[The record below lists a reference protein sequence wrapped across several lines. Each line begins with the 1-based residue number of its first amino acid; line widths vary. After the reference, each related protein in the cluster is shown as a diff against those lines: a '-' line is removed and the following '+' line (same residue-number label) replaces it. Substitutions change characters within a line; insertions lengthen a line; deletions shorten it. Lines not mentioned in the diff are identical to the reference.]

1 MNLHMYKTIL
11 VPHGGTPAG
20 DEALRHA
27 VHLAKID
34 SAKILLIHVVES
46 TPMPPTFALSSS
58 EREKLLADIADA
70 NKTFQKSMEE
80 KLNEKTT
87 EIKDQGISA
96 DRIVVIGDAAEEI
109 LKVVTKKDVDLV
121 VMAKRRKLKGLKK
134 LLSLGSVS
142 RKLVE
147 HLSCPVYLIDI
158 ENI

>member
-1 MNLHMYKTIL
+1 MYKTIL

-46 TPMPPTFALSSS
+46 TPLPPTFALSSS
-58 EREKLLADIADA
+58 EREKLLDDIADA

-80 KLNEKTT
+80 KLNEKIA

-96 DRIVVIGDAAEEI
+96 DKIVVVGDAAEEI
-109 LKVVTKKDVDLV
+109 LKVVSKKDIDLV

-158 ENI
+158 ENS

>member
-27 VHLAKID
+27 VHLAKTD
-34 SAKILLIHVVES
+34 SAKILIIHVVES
-46 TPMPPTFALSSS
+46 TPIPPTFALSSS
-58 EREKLLADIADA
+58 EREKLLNDIADA
-70 NKTFQKSMEE
+70 NKTVQKAMEE

-87 EIKDQGISA
+87 EIKDQGISV
-96 DRIVVIGDAAEEI
+96 DKIVVVGDAAEEI
-109 LKVVTKKDVDLV
+109 LKVVFEKSVDLV

>member
-46 TPMPPTFALSSS
+46 TPLPPTFALSSS
-58 EREKLLADIADA
+58 EREKLLDDIADA

-80 KLNEKTT
+80 KLNEKIA

-96 DRIVVIGDAAEEI
+96 DKIVVVGDAAEEI
-109 LKVVTKKDVDLV
+109 LKVVSKKDIDLV

-158 ENI
+158 ENS